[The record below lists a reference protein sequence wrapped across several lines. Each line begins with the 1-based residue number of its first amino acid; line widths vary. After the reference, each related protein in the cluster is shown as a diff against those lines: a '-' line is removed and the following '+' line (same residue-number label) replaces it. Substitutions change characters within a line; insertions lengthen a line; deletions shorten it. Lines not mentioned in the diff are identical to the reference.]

1 MNQIEIGKLIAKA
14 RKEKGYT
21 QQELANLLF
30 VTDKAVSKWE
40 RGLSL
45 PDSNVYSKVAHL
57 LDLDVEDLLPT
68 SSIMKWAGYIKLDE
82 SDNLYKEKLGT
93 QTVFEHLMSLFA
105 LLSINDVYVDCN
117 DVEFIKSLNLEKYGF
132 NLYLNSTVPDKKV
145 VCLTGNFL
153 LYGAN
158 LTRWFRTLMS
168 LDVNVNFIHKKNQ
181 TPIYIKAGETSL
193 IKNIGKGYVYSLISK
208 ENFDLL
214 NSLLN
219 DLSSVVGYQIN
230 NLSEIVELRKK
241 VNF

>member
-1 MNQIEIGKLIAKA
+1 MNQIDIGKLIAKA

-21 QQELANLLF
+21 QQELADLLF
-30 VTDKAVSKWE
+30 VTDKAISKWE

-57 LDLDVEDLLPT
+57 LDLDIEDLLPSNSAT
-68 SSIMKWAGYIKLDE
+68 QWSGYIKLDE
-82 SDNLYKEKLGT
+82 SNNLYKKKLGT

-105 LLSINDVYVDCN
+105 LLSINEVYVDCN
-117 DVEFIKSLNLEKYGF
+117 DTEFVKSLELEKYGF
-132 NLYLNSTVPDKKV
+132 NLYLNSLVPDKKI

-168 LDVNVNFIHKKNQ
+168 LDVNVNFAHKNIQ
-181 TPIYIKAGETSL
+181 TPIYIKAGVTSI
-193 IKNIGKGYVYSLISK
+193 IKNIGRGYVYSLIDN
-208 ENFDLL
+208 ENFNLL
-214 NSLLN
+214 DSLLN
-219 DLSSVVGYQIN
+219 NLSSIVGYQIN

-241 VNF
+241 